1 MRHPEYP
8 FWSSVCLVLL
18 LIPAPWHWRARNAP
32 LVCLIGWLWLTH
44 FVTLVNTLVWADNF
58 VDSAPIW
65 SDISA
70 RVLMLLL
77 YTVPLCSL
85 AQMRRLASVASP
97 KRNLVLDQPRKRYRY
112 VEELFLC
119 VVCPLIMLPV
129 NYTVQGHRYD
139 IAETWGPMIPSVST
153 WPTLAIR
160 FILPTLIA
168 CASLFYAALSIR
180 WFFVRRAQFRSILS
194 GSGLT
199 TGVYLRLL
207 GLAVTDSILLM
218 FATVFNILFL
228 LVGHPGEL
236 QPTASW
242 DHIHSNFG
250 LVSQFPEEF
259 FNGATTLDVPFYLS
273 VLYAMSV
280 FAFFSFGE
288 DAVGQYLKAWRFV
301 KRVVNVRHRE

>member
-1 MRHPEYP
+1 
-8 FWSSVCLVLL
+8 
-18 LIPAPWHWRARNAP
+18 
-32 LVCLIGWLWLTH
+32 
-44 FVTLVNTLVWADNF
+44 
-58 VDSAPIW
+58 
-65 SDISA
+65 
-70 RVLMLLL
+70 
-77 YTVPLCSL
+77 
-85 AQMRRLASVASP
+85 
-97 KRNLVLDQPRKRYRY
+97 
-112 VEELFLC
+112 
-119 VVCPLIMLPV
+119 MLPV

-168 CASLFYAALSIR
+168 CASLFYAGEAIAAAQLTTALSMR

-218 FATVFNILFL
+218 FGTVFNTLFL
-228 LVGHPGEL
+228 LVFNRDEL
-236 QPTASW
+236 HPTASW
-242 DHIHSNFG
+242 DSIHSNFG

-259 FNGATTLDVPFYLS
+259 FNVATTLDVPFYLS

-288 DAVGQYLKAWRFV
+288 DAVGQYLKVWRFV
-301 KRVVNVRHRE
+301 KRLVTVSHRETVEIPTLGSTIVTLTGPAWEDDHRVSGGVVKNEGSSENCAAGPGIAVTIEHSVV